1 MKALIIFVVQAMRPQ
16 YMTEKDFYNILK
28 DIRNKVL
35 HPVYFL
41 MGEESFYIDVITDYL
56 EDRVLTEEEKE
67 FNLSILYGKDT
78 DIPTIISVAKR
89 YPMMSSHN
97 MVIVKEAQHIKEIE
111 DLLPYIRQPLESTIL
126 VICYKYKRLDGRTI
140 LFKEVKKRGVV
151 FEGKKLYDNQV
162 PEWIA
167 SYVNKHGYRIGP
179 KAVQML
185 ADHLG
190 ADLGK
195 IVNEV
200 QKLFINL
207 QKGKEITTQVIEE
220 NIGISKDY
228 NIFEFQNALSQK
240 NSLKAF
246 QIANYFANNP
256 KSNPFVLTTGVLY
269 QYFSKIILYH
279 SLSDKSRN
287 SVASAL
293 SISPFFVK
301 DYELAA
307 RNYPSAKAIRCIALL
322 RKYDLKSK
330 GLDNETTDHGEL
342 LKELTYHLLNN

>member
-1 MKALIIFVVQAMRPQ
+1 M
-16 YMTEKDFYNILK
+16 EKDFYNILK

-41 MGEESFYIDVITDYL
+41 MGEESFYIDVIADYI
-56 EDRVLTEEEKE
+56 EEKVLTEEEKE

-97 MVIVKEAQHIKEIE
+97 LVIIREAQHIKEIE

-126 VICYKYKRLDGRTI
+126 VICYKYKRLDGRTL
-140 LFKEVKKRGVV
+140 LFKEIKKRGVI

-162 PEWIA
+162 PDWIT
-167 SYVNKHGYRIGP
+167 SYVKRHGYRIGP
-179 KAVQML
+179 RAVQML

-190 ADLGK
+190 SDLGK
-195 IVNEV
+195 IVNEAK
-200 QKLFINL
+200 KLFINL
-207 QKGKEITTQVIEE
+207 EKGKEITSQVIEE

-228 NIFEFQNALSQK
+228 NIFEFQNALGQK
-240 NSLKAF
+240 NVLKAY
-246 QIANYFANNP
+246 QIADYFANNP
-256 KSNPFVLTTGVLY
+256 KSNPFVLTSGVLY
-269 QYFSKIILYH
+269 QFFSKIILYH
-279 SLSDKSRN
+279 GLTDKN
-287 SVASAL
+287 KNNVAAAL

-301 DYELAA
+301 DYEQAA
-307 RNYPSAKAIRCIALL
+307 RNFPASRAVHCISLL

-330 GLDNETTDHGEL
+330 GLENETTNEGEL
-342 LKELTYHLLNN
+342 LKELTYKLLNNPTS

>member
-1 MKALIIFVVQAMRPQ
+1 MM
-16 YMTEKDFYNILK
+16 EKDFYNILK

-41 MGEESFYIDVITDYL
+41 MGEESFYIDVISDYI
-56 EDRVLTEEEKE
+56 EEQVLTDEEKE

-97 MVIVKEAQHIKEIE
+97 VVIIKEAQNIKEKE
-111 DLLPYIRQPLESTIL
+111 FEGLLSYIRQPLESTIL
-126 VICYKYKRLDGRTI
+126 VICYKYKRLDGRTVLYKEIKKKGI
-140 LFKEVKKRGVV
+140 L

-162 PEWIA
+162 PDWIS

-207 QKGKEITTQVIEE
+207 EKGKEITSQVIEE

-228 NIFEFQNALSQK
+228 NIFELQNALGK
-240 NSLKAF
+240 RNGFKAY
-246 QIANYFANNP
+246 QIADYFANNP
-256 KSNPFVLTTGVLY
+256 KSNPFVVTIGVLY
-269 QYFSKIILYH
+269 QFFSKIIMYH
-279 SLSDKSRN
+279 SLADKSRN
-287 SVASAL
+287 SVAAAL
-293 SISPFFVK
+293 SVSPFFVK
-301 DYELAA
+301 DYEQAA
-307 RNYPSAKAIRCIALL
+307 RNFPLSHAIECISLL
-322 RKYDLKSK
+322 RKYDLRSK
-330 GLDNETTDHGEL
+330 GVDNETTDHGDL
-342 LKELTYHLLNN
+342 LKELTYNLLRKQK